1 MSVCDVFSLIFWY
14 FVVLQENNCVSALHS
29 VYLSLCQASQI
40 ICGKYCPC
48 FSVLVALNELIYS
61 RNSPAFSSIRE
72 LNRILRYCWFVA
84 SEGLGWTWFVM
95 CSVPTSFNNF
105 PSHILCLVGY
115 LYANRGMVII
125 GLAYTLGGTYS
136 FSLNKIWFWNVGGCD
151 FLFFCL

>member
-40 ICGKYCPC
+40 IGGKYCPC

-61 RNSPAFSSIRE
+61 RDSPALSSIRE

-84 SEGLGWTWFVM
+84 SEGLGWT
-95 CSVPTSFNNF
+95 
-105 PSHILCLVGY
+105 
-115 LYANRGMVII
+115 
-125 GLAYTLGGTYS
+125 
-136 FSLNKIWFWNVGGCD
+136 
-151 FLFFCL
+151 